1 MNRLAALVEK
11 EGAPRERVFS
21 DEELTKFI
29 AAAGE
34 NAATFFYGHDYEAT
48 AVAHFF
54 TLAESQR
61 LQLNSQE
68 EHLLSVMLG
77 ASVLHRGSAGYLA
90 NEPKSAVI
98 STVQPQSDDPAT
110 PQNETVDAQL
120 RETILRHELSHGEFF
135 TNDAYRHYCEQ
146 FWHTNLSERERLLFR
161 NFLSQAGYDPSDET
175 LMINETQAYLM
186 HTPDPRAFSAK
197 RLGATSEELDDLR
210 RRFAAGHPPTL
221 LLNAAGEHGS

>member
-1 MNRLAALVEK
+1 MNSIADAKSLGIFDEKNRSLASLDMKDSTNAIKAVVNCARETARVAK
-11 EGAPRERVFS
+11 ETP
-21 DEELTKFI
+21 
-29 AAAGE
+29 
-34 NAATFFYGHDYEAT
+34 ATPE
-48 AVAHFF
+48 
-54 TLAESQR
+54 
-61 LQLNSQE
+61 
-68 EHLLSVMLG
+68 
-77 ASVLHRGSAGYLA
+77 
-90 NEPKSAVI
+90 
-98 STVQPQSDDPAT
+98 AT